1 MSDLLFYY
9 YLSIIMALSTGKLS
23 FQFFNMERKKKH
35 IIQNNLLV
43 CSVVSGKTTV
53 LMVGKDKDFTAALGE
68 SVTLECL
75 IKSDIVAKYYW
86 YKESVGYFPRLVSSL
101 YTYDESKHFSNEFSN
116 NPRFALD
123 IKNGKIRL
131 MISDLQLS
139 DTATYYCAGSF
150 SETLEFEDRITIIIK
165 GSGLNIPVFIQRPE
179 YYPSQSEGAVRLNC
193 TTHGRIF
200 DEEHGV
206 YHLRTSGSPDP
217 GFLYT
222 WKNNTCFYSLPASS
236 QAVDC
241 AVATCAHILPRA
253 PYEGETE
260 GELVSSKKVNVR
272 QSNIQSPA

>member
-1 MSDLLFYY
+1 M
-9 YLSIIMALSTGKLS
+9 
-23 FQFFNMERKKKH
+23 
-35 IIQNNLLV
+35 V

-53 LMVGKDKDFTAALGE
+53 LTVGKDKDFTAALGE
-68 SVTLECL
+68 SVTLKCF

-86 YKESVGYFPRLVSSL
+86 YKETVGDFPRLVSSF
-101 YTYDESKHFSNEFSN
+101 YTFDERVHFSDDFSS

-123 IKNGKIRL
+123 IKKGQNHL

-139 DTATYYCAGSF
+139 DTAAYYCASSF
-150 SETLEFEDRITIIIK
+150 SENLEFEDIITIIIK

-179 YYPSQSEGAVRLNC
+179 YHPSQSEGAVRLNC
-193 TTHGRIF
+193 TAHGRTI

-206 YHLRTSGSPDP
+206 YQLRTSGKPDP
-217 GFLYT
+217 GVLYT
-222 WKNNTCFYSLPASS
+222 WKNNTCFYSLPANS

-253 PYEGETE
+253 PYEGETK

-272 QSNIQSPA
+272 QCIISSAA